1 MLSKE
6 EVRLIQRI
14 RSGRFP
20 HVEARPALGNH
31 GLFSVFYGFR
41 AIHSG
46 RFPLMEAGEA
56 LGNYGVVRDLEFRG
70 VSWSSSASAPGASRT
85 WRRAQRS
92 AFTLE
97 DICQCG

>member
-31 GLFSVFYGFR
+31 ACRHVSMQSLPDTALLGLEQCTTGLS
-41 AIHSG
+41 
-46 RFPLMEAGEA
+46 A
-56 LGNYGVVRDLEFRG
+56 LKLYHHEICLEG
-70 VSWSSSASAPGASRT
+70 MWEEEMVSRYM
-85 WRRAQRS
+85 
-92 AFTLE
+92 
-97 DICQCG
+97 